1 MGKKRR
7 KQSDQVGKLNVTLR
21 GPAAQDPAAAA
32 GGGRGAKGDGER
44 RHPIWWCL
52 SPRLLGGTAEETA
65 VQLCCAS
72 LSFSAC
78 RYGTG
83 AELFMLSFMF
93 YFRIMLYSFAFSRS
107 DQDGGEFVRVLY
119 LLF

>member
-1 MGKKRR
+1 
-7 KQSDQVGKLNVTLR
+7 VTLR

-44 RHPIWWCL
+44 RHPIWWCM
-52 SPRLLGGTAEETA
+52 SPRLLGTEEETA
-65 VQLCCAS
+65 VELCCAS

-78 RYGTG
+78 RYGTE

>member
-1 MGKKRR
+1 
-7 KQSDQVGKLNVTLR
+7 VTFR

-52 SPRLLGGTAEETA
+52 SPRLLGTAEETA

-78 RYGTG
+78 RYGTE

-107 DQDGGEFVRVLY
+107 DQDGGEFVRVFY